1 MAVPYDHVGVIGA
14 LPEEVERLH
23 EHLDGETIEE
33 RAGRRYHHGRLGS
46 QRITLVQS
54 RIGKVAAAVTA
65 TTLIREHGV
74 DAIIFTGVA
83 GALDDALSVG
93 DVVVADQLV
102 QHDLQGPPEMFAR
115 GEVPLLGV
123 VEIGTD
129 PALAAGAVSAARDFL
144 DSGFREL
151 VAAARTSFDLAVE
164 QPRVHVGEV
173 ATGDEFVH
181 GSLKDVVRARAPRA
195 LCVDMEGAAVAQVCL
210 EHGGTPLCVIRA
222 ISDLAGATA
231 SVDFPRFLQALAQ
244 HYSYEILRRLFAA
257 P

>member
-1 MAVPYDHVGVIGA
+1 MAAAYDHIGVIGA

-23 EHLDGETIEE
+23 EHLDGETVEE

-46 QRITLVQS
+46 QRVTLVQS

-65 TTLIREHGV
+65 TTLIREHEV
-74 DAIIFTGVA
+74 DAIVFTGVA
-83 GALDDALSVG
+83 GALDDTVSVG
-93 DVVVADQLV
+93 DVVVADELV

-123 VEIGTD
+123 VEIATD
-129 PALAAGAVSAARDFL
+129 PTLT
-144 DSGFREL
+144 
-151 VAAARTSFDLAVE
+151 AAAAAAAHDFVATGFGDLADAAVADHGFAIE
-164 QPRVHVGEV
+164 QPRVHVGQV

-181 GSLKDVVRARAPRA
+181 GALKDVVRARTPRA

-210 EHGGTPLCVIRA
+210 EHGALPLCVIRA
-222 ISDLAGATA
+222 ISDLAGTTA
-231 SVDFPRFLQALAQ
+231 SVDFPRFLQAFAQ